1 MASGNLELEGF
12 VREALLRGQSR
23 DAIRAALA
31 AAGWQ
36 EAQTRGVL
44 EAYADVDFPVPVPRP
59 RASLSAR
66 DAFLYLVLFSTLYTV
81 AIGLGS
87 LLFDLV
93 NAALPDPAE
102 VAMGSAPRLADTS
115 MRWSVSALLIAFPVF
130 AWLSRLLARELQ
142 AFPAKRFAPVRRWLT
157 YLTLFV
163 ASGALICDMTALVY
177 NVLGGELGLRF
188 LLKVLV
194 VALIAGTV
202 FGYYL
207 QDLRRDESDI
217 VAGRHR
223 EWGRAL
229 LCGAAVVILAAVAGA
244 IVLTGT
250 PTRQRE
256 AAVDRHRVAD
266 LQRIEW
272 AVDRYRREQGGL
284 PPDLATVATTPG
296 YAIERGDPVTG
307 RPYGYRRIDAGA
319 YELCADFGTDSRRA
333 GSGPG
338 DDGWAHGVGP
348 TCFRRRPE

>member
-31 AAGWQ
+31 DAGWQ
-36 EAQTRGVL
+36 EAQTRGVID
-44 EAYADVDFPVPVPRP
+44 AYADVDFPVPVPRP

-81 AIGLGS
+81 AISLGS

-93 NAALPDPAE
+93 NAALPDPADL
-102 VAMGSAPRLADTS
+102 ATGSAPRFADSS

-163 ASGALICDMTALVY
+163 ASGALICDMTVLVY

-188 LLKVLV
+188 VLKVLV
-194 VALIAGTV
+194 VAVIAGTV

-229 LCGAAVVILAAVAGA
+229 LRGAAGVILAAVAGA
-244 IVLTGT
+244 ILLTGS

-256 AAVDRHRVAD
+256 AALDRHRASD

-272 AVDRYRREQGGL
+272 AVGRYRREQGAL

-296 YAIERGDPVTG
+296 YAIDRNDPQTG
-307 RPYGYRRIDAGA
+307 RAYDYRRLDTTS
-319 YELCADFGTDSRRA
+319 YELCADFTTDSRAAAR
-333 GSGPG
+333 GVG
-338 DDGWAHGVGP
+338 DNGWAHGVGN
-348 TCFRRRPE
+348 TCFRRKAE